1 MGRFEDI
8 EVWKS
13 ARGLAGEV
21 YRAFSSCRD
30 YGFKDQ
36 ICRAS
41 ISIMNNIAE
50 GHERSS
56 KKEFVRFLK
65 ISKGSCGEVRSMLII
80 ANDLKLIE
88 NEKSTTLIEKSI
100 SISKQLSGFIKYL
113 EKP

>member
-56 KKEFVRFLK
+56 KKVFP
-65 ISKGSCGEVRSMLII
+65 S
-80 ANDLKLIE
+80 
-88 NEKSTTLIEKSI
+88 SI
-100 SISKQLSGFIKYL
+100 LNL
-113 EKP
+113 